1 MASAS
6 LRSDWT
12 TRITDRA
19 KAAGDAM
26 RRGRNPLRAPDGYPG
41 TRLTLKRRL
50 NLYLLRV
57 QQWRGDT
64 RLFGYPIVLTVETG
78 NLCNLRCPYC
88 FTGAGEVGR
97 GKSAMSMDLFRGLM
111 DELGD
116 RLLMVELY
124 NWGEPLLNKDLEEM
138 VALAHRKGVSTFIS
152 TNLSLRPPVFDAAR
166 AERLV
171 KSGLSILGCSIDG
184 ATQEAYE
191 KYRVR
196 GDLQAVL
203 DNVRLVAEAKR
214 KLGSSTP
221 QLVWEYHV
229 FPHNR
234 HEVEEARRLADELGM
249 TFAVSKGWI
258 PGEDWDRNAYEWLGA
273 GRAQRCDFLWQR
285 AVVHND
291 GGVSACC
298 GLFYKEDDFGSV
310 RREPAVPLSALAH
323 EPFRSVWNNKEFR
336 EARGLFGRHVPT
348 NGGSASVCSQCPAT
362 LMWQG
367 YRRHIEAG
375 GSPSGYVPPFSS
387 NDGFNFFLQR
397 APSGKDRGELPEARQ
412 IIQLIDVAE

>member
-1 MASAS
+1 ME
-6 LRSDWT
+6 
-12 TRITDRA
+12 
-19 KAAGDAM
+19 
-26 RRGRNPLRAPDGYPG
+26 
-41 TRLTLKRRL
+41 
-50 NLYLLRV
+50 LY
-57 QQWRGDT
+57 
-64 RLFGYPIVLTVETG
+64 
-78 NLCNLRCPYC
+78 
-88 FTGAGEVGR
+88 
-97 GKSAMSMDLFRGLM
+97 RGLM

-138 VALAHRKGVSTFIS
+138 IALSHTKGVSTFIS

-171 KSGLSILGCSIDG
+171 ASGLSILGCSIDG
-184 ATQEAYE
+184 ATQEVYE

-196 GDLQAVL
+196 GDLQVVL
-203 DNVRLVAEAKR
+203 DNVRLVADAKR

-234 HEVEEARRLADELGM
+234 HEVELARQAAEELGM

-258 PGEDWDRNAYEWLGA
+258 PGEDWDRGAYEWVGA

-298 GLFYKEDDFGSV
+298 GLYYKEDDFGSV
-310 RREPAVPLSALAH
+310 RREPAVALSELAH
-323 EPFRSVWNNKEFR
+323 QRFRTVWNNREFR
-336 EARGLFGRHVPT
+336 EARALFGQHGPPED
-348 NGGSASVCSQCPAT
+348 GGASVCSQCPAT
-362 LMWQG
+362 LMWHA
-367 YRRHIEAG
+367 YRRHIDNG
-375 GSPSGYVPPFSS
+375 GSPSTYEPAFSS

-397 APSGKDRGELPEARQ
+397 TPTTKDRGELPQAQQ
-412 IIQLIDVAE
+412 IIPLIDVAE